1 MPQLKVSRESRA
13 GPEPACRMGSMDH
26 GMESWAPLVQRPQAV
41 SLSGAQNYSMKVSR
55 YQVIARKKPGIG
67 NSRASRGLVGARGK
81 RSLDSPPRAR
91 RRDGEVHTR
100 AQTRDKVCRPQAA
113 TSGTTKTARTFCNTT
128 HVALN
133 SQYYARAVAVIPD
146 PVSTRPLGSA
156 PSPHRDDDDL
166 HHHHHYHHSP
176 HPPFSCHTGF

>member
-1 MPQLKVSRESRA
+1 VPQLKVSRESRA

-67 NSRASRGLVGARGK
+67 NSRASRGLVGGNDLSTLPRGGETE
-81 RSLDSPPRAR
+81 RSTHER
-91 RRDGEVHTR
+91 
-100 AQTRDKVCRPQAA
+100 TRDKAKYADPRLQP
-113 TSGTTKTARTFCNTT
+113 SGTTKTARTFCNTT

>member
-55 YQVIARKKPGIG
+55 YQVIARKKNRNREFSGE
-67 NSRASRGLVGARGK
+67 SGAGRGK
-81 RSLDSPPRAR
+81 RSLDSPPR
-91 RRDGEVHTR
+91 RRDRERSTHER
-100 AQTRDKVCRPQAA
+100 TRDKVCRPQAA